1 VRTSG
6 AGAPRF
12 EKIWR
17 LQNLIKINPFSRK
30 GDRYEVLSLCRP
42 LLIGLLLLAVS
53 STSFAAVTANSV
65 VTAQTP
71 NNGKQN
77 FVQGTDSAGTY
88 KTIYTAGSNGSKCNG
103 ITVANDDASATH
115 VMTFEIVNG
124 GTSYHFSTFTTTSPA
139 SGSYSTANAITTT
152 NWAGLPTD
160 SDGNPYI
167 QLISG
172 DVLKATFATAL
183 TSADEIDVFASCAD
197 F

>member
-1 VRTSG
+1 M
-6 AGAPRF
+6 
-12 EKIWR
+12 
-17 LQNLIKINPFSRK
+17 L
-30 GDRYEVLSLCRP
+30 Y
-42 LLIGLLLLAVS
+42 GLLLVLGFFMALLS
-53 STSFAAVTANSV
+53 APAFAGVTANSV

-88 KTIYTAGSNGSKCNG
+88 KTIYTAGTNGSKCNAVS
-103 ITVANDDASATH
+103 VANDDASATH
-115 VMTFEIVNG
+115 VITFEVVNG

-139 SGSYSTANAITTT
+139 SGSYSTANALSVT

-160 SDGNPYI
+160 SDGNPYL
-167 QLISG
+167 QLVNG

-183 TSADEIDVFASCAD
+183 TSADEIDVFAACAD

>member
-1 VRTSG
+1 LNRSVSLRCAHLADSF
-6 AGAPRF
+6 ARFARRRAP
-12 EKIWR
+12 
-17 LQNLIKINPFSRK
+17 L
-30 GDRYEVLSLCRP
+30 VL
-42 LLIGLLLLAVS
+42 GLLLIPS

-167 QLISG
+167 QLVSG